1 MDAGVGTPARPST
14 VGIWMTVG
22 EGDGDYDG
30 GLKDGDCQ
38 PPTVSTLDAGQWNVV
53 FGRMPE
59 NCLLRTALAHSR
71 GELWL
76 VPGPLITM
84 GMRRSLSYAFHLPG
98 ASPWVRRQAR
108 FTATVATA
116 HPVACGTARS
126 DSRDQK

>member
-71 GELWL
+71 GRVMARTWSPDHHGDAQVVVVR
-76 VPGPLITM
+76 VPFAWRESMGEATSAVHCNCGNSAPC
-84 GMRRSLSYAFHLPG
+84 GMRYCPKR
-98 ASPWVRRQAR
+98 
-108 FTATVATA
+108 
-116 HPVACGTARS
+116 
-126 DSRDQK
+126 